1 MIQIDKQAVYKYN
14 GYVFQHFSILSEE
27 LLKQILDWR
36 NTFEIRQFMYNTDV
50 ISLENHL
57 NFTKTLAQRE
67 DCYYWLVTKDNVPYG
82 VFNLTD
88 IDHERRIAEL
98 GYYMAP
104 SQMKSGGGLDFVYTI
119 ICFSFEVAKCIK
131 LVGSIDIN
139 NTDALLLDEF
149 LGFVLGDTVESDGC
163 CHNRKFIEW
172 ELSELH
178 YRITTVYRNDI
189 RKLVRFIRDK
199 RK

>member
-1 MIQIDKQAVYKYN
+1 
-14 GYVFQHFSILSEE
+14 
-27 LLKQILDWR
+27 
-36 NTFEIRQFMYNTDV
+36 
-50 ISLENHL
+50 
-57 NFTKTLAQRE
+57 
-67 DCYYWLVTKDNVPYG
+67 
-82 VFNLTD
+82 
-88 IDHERRIAEL
+88 
-98 GYYMAP
+98 
-104 SQMKSGGGLDFVYTI
+104 MKSGGGLDFVYTI
-119 ICFSFEVAKCIK
+119 ICFSFEVAKCTK

-149 LGFVLGDTVESDGC
+149 VGFVLGDTVESDGC

-178 YRITTVYRNDI
+178 YRSITVYRNDI

>member
-1 MIQIDKQAVYKYN
+1 MIYRIFIINLLDV
-14 GYVFQHFSILSEE
+14 VFILY
-27 LLKQILDWR
+27 IYCV
-36 NTFEIRQFMYNTDV
+36 N
-50 ISLENHL
+50 
-57 NFTKTLAQRE
+57 
-67 DCYYWLVTKDNVPYG
+67 
-82 VFNLTD
+82 
-88 IDHERRIAEL
+88 
-98 GYYMAP
+98 
-104 SQMKSGGGLDFVYTI
+104 
-119 ICFSFEVAKCIK
+119 

-178 YRITTVYRNDI
+178 YRSTTVYRNDI

>member
-1 MIQIDKQAVYKYN
+1 MIQIDKQAVYKYH

-82 VFNLTD
+82 VFNLTN

-119 ICFSFEVAKCIK
+119 ICFSFEVAKCTK

-139 NTDALLLDEF
+139 LNSATL
-149 LGFVLGDTVESDGC
+149 
-163 CHNRKFIEW
+163 
-172 ELSELH
+172 
-178 YRITTVYRNDI
+178 
-189 RKLVRFIRDK
+189 
-199 RK
+199 